1 MMSSR
6 LDHIVI
12 AAKSHDQ
19 GVSYIRDKLGVDI
32 PRGGQHK
39 FMGTHNSVMALG
51 EHVYL
56 EVSSI
61 DRSLDP
67 PDHPRWFGLDDPC
80 VRDALEKSPRLLT
93 WAINTPD
100 LESLARKSAVLL
112 GEIISASRDELRWR
126 VAFRKDGTM
135 PAAGFIP
142 LCMQWEV
149 DFHPATRMADLGW
162 KIVSLQL
169 YHHHPEW
176 LGDGLEAI
184 GAREEVTIHG
194 LEDGQTAYL
203 EAVLAGEDGSIAR
216 LC

>member
-56 EVSSI
+56 EVISI

-149 DFHPATRMADLGW
+149 DFHPAIRMADLGW